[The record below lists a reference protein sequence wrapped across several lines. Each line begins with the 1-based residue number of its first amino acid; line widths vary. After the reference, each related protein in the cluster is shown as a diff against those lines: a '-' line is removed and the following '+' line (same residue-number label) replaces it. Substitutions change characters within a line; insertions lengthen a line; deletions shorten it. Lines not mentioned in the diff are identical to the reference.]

1 MALTI
6 SLLNDN
12 GNIYLVDGRT
22 GNPLG
27 TVAEARIKIKDAM
40 DNIERRDIIRA
51 IAKRFIASGL
61 DPLTATVAQ
70 IKTAIEASGVDA

>member
-1 MALTI
+1 MALNI

-12 GNIYLVDGRT
+12 GNIYLVNGLT
-22 GNPLG
+22 GEPLG
-27 TVAEARIKIKDAM
+27 TVAEARQRLKAAM
-40 DNIERRDIIRA
+40 VEIERRDIIRA

-70 IKTAIEASGVDA
+70 IKSAIEASGVDA